1 MCYIIR
7 KKINFRRLIMKTYG
21 LIGEKLGHSLSP
33 EIHQYIFNRYGIKGF
48 YSLYEIEREN
58 IDKALESMKIL
69 GIEGVN
75 ITIPYKENFLNKV
88 DFLSKEAEEIG
99 AINVLKIEK
108 NRISGYN
115 SDYYGFIRLL
125 ERGKIEIKNKKCV
138 VLGTG
143 GGAKAIIVALKD
155 LGVKEITVVSRS
167 REGKI
172 EKLKE
177 RFSYINVATYEDRI
191 DGDVIVNCT
200 PVGMYPN
207 VENSPVS
214 EDVVKRFESVVD
226 IIYNPLQTK
235 FLYFAEKNGIKNI
248 DGLFMLIEQ
257 AIKAEEIWQE
267 REFDKKLG
275 EELYQKL
282 ALNFK

>member
-1 MCYIIR
+1 
-7 KKINFRRLIMKTYG
+7 MKTYG

-58 IDKALESMKIL
+58 IDKALESMRAL

-88 DFLSKEAEEIG
+88 DFLSKEAQEIG

-125 ERGKIEIKNKKCV
+125 ERGKIEIKDKKCV

-155 LGVKEITVVSRS
+155 LGAKEIVVVSRS
-167 REGKI
+167 REGKV

-177 RFSYINVATYEDRI
+177 RFTYINVATYEDKI

-207 VENSPVS
+207 IDISPVS
-214 EDVVKRFESVVD
+214 EEVVKRFESVVD

-257 AIKAEEIWQE
+257 AIKAEEIWQD
-267 REFDKKLG
+267 REFDKELG

-282 ALNFK
+282 SLNFR

>member
-1 MCYIIR
+1 
-7 KKINFRRLIMKTYG
+7 MKTYG

-58 IDKALESMKIL
+58 IDKALESMRVL

-88 DFLSKEAEEIG
+88 DFLSKEAQEIG

-125 ERGKIEIKNKKCV
+125 ERGKIEIKDKKCV

-155 LGVKEITVVSRS
+155 LGAKEIVVVSRS
-167 REGKI
+167 REGKV

-177 RFSYINVATYEDRI
+177 RFTYINVATYEDKI

-207 VENSPVS
+207 IDVSPVS
-214 EDVVKRFESVVD
+214 EEVVKRFESVVD

-267 REFDKKLG
+267 REFDKELG

-282 ALNFK
+282 SLNFK

>member
-1 MCYIIR
+1 
-7 KKINFRRLIMKTYG
+7 MKTYG

-58 IDKALESMKIL
+58 IDKALESMRVL

-108 NRISGYN
+108 NRVSGYN

-125 ERGKIEIKNKKCV
+125 ERGKIEIKDKKCV

-155 LGVKEITVVSRS
+155 LGAKEIVVVSRS
-167 REGKI
+167 REGKV

-177 RFSYINVATYEDRI
+177 RFTYINVATYEDKI

-207 VENSPVS
+207 VDVSPVS
-214 EDVVKRFESVVD
+214 EEVVKRFESVVD

-235 FLYFAEKNGIKNI
+235 FLYFAEKNDIKNI

-257 AIKAEEIWQE
+257 AIKAEEIWQD
-267 REFDKKLG
+267 REFDKELG

-282 ALNFK
+282 SLNFR

>member
-1 MCYIIR
+1 
-7 KKINFRRLIMKTYG
+7 MKTYG

-33 EIHQYIFNRYGIKGF
+33 EIHQYIFNKYNIKGF

-58 IDKALESMKIL
+58 IDKALESMRIL

-75 ITIPYKENFLNKV
+75 ITIPYKEKFLNKI

-108 NRISGYN
+108 NRFSGYN

-125 ERGKIEIKNKKCV
+125 ERGKIEIKDKKCV

-143 GGAKAIIVALKD
+143 GGAKEIV
-155 LGVKEITVVSRS
+155 VVSRS

-191 DGDVIVNCT
+191 DGDAIVNCT

-214 EDVVKRFESVVD
+214 EEVVKRFESVVD